1 MQDPDF
7 KLWLQEVAKSRTQ
20 AKCKLCQKTIELS
33 NIGTFVLK
41 SHMRYKKHKDL
52 VESKKKTSG
61 GFFKRKKP
69 VSSSDKHGASDMN
82 GLL

>member
-1 MQDPDF
+1 
-7 KLWLQEVAKSRTQ
+7 
-20 AKCKLCQKTIELS
+20 
-33 NIGTFVLK
+33 
-41 SHMRYKKHKDL
+41 MRYKKHKDL

-61 GFFKRKKP
+61 GFFERKKP